1 MNKHFK
7 ITVVSIILLL
17 SLNGFSQVI
26 LNADGEGDT
35 YELINSVLAPGRD
48 AVEGPDC
55 SHTSFGRH
63 IDEVFDTKLNTNV
76 FQFHIHKTPDDDRC
90 RNSDRQRNEIKT
102 YNLSPDN
109 LKGTEGETVIYKWK
123 FKLDTDFQP
132 SKNFTHIHQL
142 KAVGGSEDKMPLIT
156 LTLRKGNP
164 DQLELRYAESTS
176 QTTLD
181 KVDLSLFKGKWIA
194 VTETIT
200 YGESGKYAISMT
212 KVDGG
217 AELFSYTNT
226 NIRTWKTNA
235 DFIRPKWGIYRS
247 LNDVDNL
254 RDEIVR
260 FANFSIE
267 ETDGSLAIDDNLL
280 EKIVLYPNPTTD
292 AIAIKG
298 LSSKS
303 FDKVIIYNTLGKMV
317 ISSTIKKDSLIDVSF
332 LKEGVYFLRLKNKNQ
347 SIKNI
352 MFLKEN

>member
-1 MNKHFK
+1 MKT
-7 ITVVSIILLL
+7 IGILFL
-17 SLNGFSQVI
+17 SLQLCLQNSIAQVT
-26 LNADGEGDT
+26 LDADGEGET

-48 AVEGPDC
+48 AVEDPDC

-63 IDEVFDTKLNTNV
+63 IDEVFDNELNTNV
-76 FQFHIHKTPDDDRC
+76 FQFYIHKTPDDDRC
-90 RNSDRQRNEIKT
+90 KNSDRQRNEIKT

-109 LKGTEGETVIYKWK
+109 LKGTEGETVVYKWK

-132 SKNFTHIHQL
+132 SKSFTHIHQL

-181 KVDLSLFKGKWIA
+181 KVNLSPFKGNWVS

-217 AELFSYTNT
+217 NELFSYTNT
-226 NIRTWKTNA
+226 NIRTWKTDA

-247 LNDVDNL
+247 LKDADNL
-254 RDEIVR
+254 RDEIVL

-267 ETDGSLAIDDNLL
+267 ETDASLAIDDHLL

-298 LSSKS
+298 LSNKN
-303 FDKVIIYNTLGKMV
+303 FDEVIIYNTLGER
-317 ISSTIKKDSLIDVSF
+317 ITSSVVEGGLQIDVSF
-332 LKEGVYFLRLKNKNQ
+332 LKEGLYFLQLKSNTKVVKNMMFV
-347 SIKNI
+347 KNS
-352 MFLKEN
+352 N